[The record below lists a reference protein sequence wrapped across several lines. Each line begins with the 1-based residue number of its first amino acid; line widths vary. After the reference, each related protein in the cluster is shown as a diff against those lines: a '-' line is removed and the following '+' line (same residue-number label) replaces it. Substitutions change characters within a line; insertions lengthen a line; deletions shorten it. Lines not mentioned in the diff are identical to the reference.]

1 MSLYEATE
9 NHPVYSLKFYNGSTL
24 VGTVDSGGIVDLE
37 IQRSVIS
44 QTPTVGQANA
54 GELDATF
61 IIPSFSIPR
70 MAKVNALV
78 EWGTVTYSLGW
89 FYIDT
94 RSTDPTNNT
103 LSIVC
108 FDAMLMGEQAC
119 GTSGT
124 DITVVNAIATLLG
137 VSVDSSVTSTIVN
150 SYTIPASMS
159 VDSARDVLKAIGAAY
174 GGSFF
179 IKRDGSLGFAGLA
192 VPAETYYLIDE
203 NGNAITFGGDRI
215 IV

>member
-9 NHPVYSLKFYNGSTL
+9 THPVYSLKFYNGSTL

-61 IIPSFSIPR
+61 IVPSFSIPR
-70 MAKVNALV
+70 MAKINALV
-78 EWGTVTYSLGW
+78 EYGSVTYSLGW

>member
-9 NHPVYSLKFYNGSTL
+9 NHPVYSLKFYNGLTL

-44 QTPTVGQANA
+44 QSPTVGQANA

-61 IIPSFSIPR
+61 IVPSFSIPR

-78 EWGTVTYSLGW
+78 EWGSVTYSLGW

-150 SYTIPASMS
+150 SYTIPASMA